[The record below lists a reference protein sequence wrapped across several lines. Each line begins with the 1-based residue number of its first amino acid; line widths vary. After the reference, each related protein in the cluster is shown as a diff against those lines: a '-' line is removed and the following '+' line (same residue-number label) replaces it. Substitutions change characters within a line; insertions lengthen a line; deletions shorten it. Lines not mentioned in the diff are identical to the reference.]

1 MPNNRPCLMY
11 AHVGMCVCICHI
23 PCRTILLQRQPA
35 IMIFLLHMG
44 DGRWAAGWGRGIAN
58 KHRTRTHSCSQECK
72 YPHIYTRTGGQH
84 LFLFVMTL
92 RFCCEQNGAR
102 RKWEGESSR
111 VEKVEMGKRRKRAA
125 VHAIFRRFVSFSQPV
140 CLHLLEYNLASAHTA
155 DGLLFC
161 R

>member
-11 AHVGMCVCICHI
+11 AHVVMCVCTPTATTSNNDLFVTH
-23 PCRTILLQRQPA
+23 
-35 IMIFLLHMG
+35 
-44 DGRWAAGWGRGIAN
+44 GRWAVGGWLGRGIAN
-58 KHRTRTHSCSQECK
+58 KHRTRTHFCSQECK

-140 CLHLLEYNLASAHTA
+140 CLHLLAYNLASAHTA